1 MNFPQ
6 ECGTGL
12 WIPLVKTSLGSV
24 SLQTT
29 GIQAFHLPAAVPVTA
44 KEVLLFVDVQVG
56 TSNPDTSS
64 HVKIYTINNGNHYA
78 KYISVH
84 SYEQEAWSTNSDNIW
99 LPLSASRTIYV
110 KSPKSHYSSHGSV
123 RCTIDIIGYR

>member
-1 MNFPQ
+1 MNLPQ

-12 WIPLVKTSLGSV
+12 WIPMVKTSLGSV

-29 GIQAFHLPAAVPVTA
+29 GIQAFHLPAAVPATA
-44 KEVLLFVDVQVG
+44 KEVLLFVDVQIG
-56 TSNPDTSS
+56 HSRPHISS
-64 HVKIYTINNGNHYA
+64 HVKIYTIHNGIHFA

-84 SYEQEAWSTNSDNIW
+84 SYDQDAWSTNSDNIW
-99 LPLSASRTIYV
+99 LPVFASRTIFV
-110 KSPKSHYSSHGSV
+110 KSPRSHYDSV